1 MFLFPFAYLVS
12 FFYAVT
18 QMFKKQIEGFLIF
31 VIVGLPIYINAM
43 SVSFM
48 YGFSRWI
55 PLLQSFKELAVLGA
69 CLLVATQIKE
79 KPVLHLIDKL
89 IIGFFVYTLLYVI
102 VPIGSYSM
110 VAKLMAL
117 KNLSFFCLLYFQ

>member
-1 MFLFPFAYLVS
+1 MFLFPLAYLGS
-12 FFYAVT
+12 LFYALT

-55 PLLQSFKELAVLGA
+55 PLLQSLKEVAVLSA
-69 CLLVATQIKE
+69 CLLVAIQIKQ
-79 KPVLHLIDKL
+79 KPVLHIIDKL
-89 IIGFFVYTLLYVI
+89 IIGLIT
-102 VPIGSYSM
+102 
-110 VAKLMAL
+110 
-117 KNLSFFCLLYFQ
+117 

>member
-55 PLLQSFKELAVLGA
+55 PLLQNLPIKYNKQKKDRFFKAINLA
-69 CLLVATQIKE
+69 
-79 KPVLHLIDKL
+79 
-89 IIGFFVYTLLYVI
+89 IIV
-102 VPIGSYSM
+102 
-110 VAKLMAL
+110 
-117 KNLSFFCLLYFQ
+117 